1 MLIAFVVIFLL
12 SSFWIKAIAVDQQM
26 GYNPFLFGTDL
37 FCIITRLILLVM
49 CIWYLGWIAG
59 IIVSVLDFFGIIS
72 GCFSWFLNLPFLA
85 YKSIEEM
92 HKKMRFKLSMLPIV
106 LIVCL
111 VFTIVSFFTTRFA
124 SLYDFF
130 AENIFVLFILMA
142 VAIVSNIFRIAVM
155 KSFQKAANIH
165 SAEASPKAPC
175 NNDCSN
181 VKEQELEEII
191 ETVSNITDQELL
203 EIENQLRTCDT
214 KDLFFKYYQ
223 MFAYSPHLSENSSR
237 SPITA
242 AYLFVIFD
250 RIAFAQ
256 NKREK
261 SYEILSLIEK
271 EILSP
276 SELDCYDKCV
286 NIFGAVARGEITP
299 RGDWMFFDGD
309 TGGNWL
315 YALYLCY
322 GDLIRYPQY
331 ISDYK
336 HHPIIIH
343 DYFELMK
350 FSDNFS
356 RTILLFTRE
365 FTDVFSNRLS

>member
-1 MLIAFVVIFLL
+1 MKKALKYILAWLL
-12 SSFWIKAIAVDQQM
+12 SLAMTLPIYTLFYFFSSQHIATLAMGVCLLAFWIPAKRIV
-26 GYNPFLFGTDL
+26 FRKKGTAQDL
-37 FCIITRLILLVM
+37 DT
-49 CIWYLGWIAG
+49 
-59 IIVSVLDFFGIIS
+59 
-72 GCFSWFLNLPFLA
+72 
-85 YKSIEEM
+85 
-92 HKKMRFKLSMLPIV
+92 
-106 LIVCL
+106 
-111 VFTIVSFFTTRFA
+111 
-124 SLYDFF
+124 
-130 AENIFVLFILMA
+130 
-142 VAIVSNIFRIAVM
+142 
-155 KSFQKAANIH
+155 KAANIH
-165 SAEASPKAPC
+165 SAEASPKAPR

-181 VKEQELEEII
+181 VKEQELE

-250 RIAFAQ
+250 CIAFAQ

-271 EILSP
+271 EILSQ

-286 NIFGAVARGEITP
+286 NIFGAVARGEIAP

-322 GDLIRYPQY
+322 GDLIRYPAY
-331 ISDYK
+331 LSDYE

-356 RTILLFTRE
+356 KTILLFTRE
-365 FTDVFSNRLS
+365 FADVFSHRLG

>member
-1 MLIAFVVIFLL
+1 MKKTLKYILAWLL
-12 SSFWIKAIAVDQQM
+12 SLAMTLPIYTLFYFFSSPHIATFVMGVCLLAFWIPAKH
-26 GYNPFLFGTDL
+26 
-37 FCIITRLILLVM
+37 IIFRKKGKTQE
-49 CIWYLGWIAG
+49 
-59 IIVSVLDFFGIIS
+59 
-72 GCFSWFLNLPFLA
+72 LNV
-85 YKSIEEM
+85 KS
-92 HKKMRFKLSMLPIV
+92 
-106 LIVCL
+106 
-111 VFTIVSFFTTRFA
+111 
-124 SLYDFF
+124 
-130 AENIFVLFILMA
+130 ENIC
-142 VAIVSNIFRIAVM
+142 
-155 KSFQKAANIH
+155 
-165 SAEASPKAPC
+165 SAEASPQATS
-175 NNDCSN
+175 NNDCPN
-181 VKEQELEEII
+181 IKEQE
-191 ETVSNITDQELL
+191 IT
-203 EIENQLRTCDT
+203 EIENQLRNGDT
-214 KDLFFKYYQ
+214 KDLFLKYYE
-223 MFAYSPHLSENSSR
+223 MFVYSPHLSENSLR
-237 SPITA
+237 APITA

-250 RIAFAQ
+250 CIAFAQ

-271 EILSP
+271 EILSQ

-286 NIFGAVARGEITP
+286 NIFGAVARGEIAP

-356 RTILLFTRE
+356 KTILLFTRE
-365 FTDVFSNRLS
+365 FTEVFSKRLS

>member
-1 MLIAFVVIFLL
+1 MKRLTTIGGIIIMWFTAAALAFALAVFWYYLRIDWLKWIIIPVPLSIAVISTIFLIREPGKKATH
-12 SSFWIKAIAVDQQM
+12 IKKPTSKKQRAQQ
-26 GYNPFLFGTDL
+26 
-37 FCIITRLILLVM
+37 
-49 CIWYLGWIAG
+49 
-59 IIVSVLDFFGIIS
+59 
-72 GCFSWFLNLPFLA
+72 
-85 YKSIEEM
+85 
-92 HKKMRFKLSMLPIV
+92 PIV
-106 LIVCL
+106 I
-111 VFTIVSFFTTRFA
+111 
-124 SLYDFF
+124 
-130 AENIFVLFILMA
+130 
-142 VAIVSNIFRIAVM
+142 
-155 KSFQKAANIH
+155 
-165 SAEASPKAPC
+165 
-175 NNDCSN
+175 
-181 VKEQELEEII
+181 KEQEIA
-191 ETVSNITDQELL
+191 
-203 EIENQLRTCDT
+203 EIENQLRNCDT
-214 KDLFFKYYQ
+214 KDLFLKYYE
-223 MFAYSPHLSENSSR
+223 MFVYSPHLSENSLR
-237 SPITA
+237 APITA

-250 RIAFAQ
+250 CIAFAQ

-271 EILSP
+271 EILSQ

-286 NIFGAVARGEITP
+286 NIFGAVARGEIAP

-309 TGGNWL
+309 TGGSWL

-336 HHPIIIH
+336 NHPIIIH